1 MRQASPISTQHLI
14 ILRLIFLATFVPS
27 TVANLN
33 LLSNWPIS
41 TKRYFSSAFALS
53 RWKRK
58 FENFPNFPIPS
69 EAKAVDVGTF
79 EVYREVPLCQLNQG
93 AFFTSLIIPLSEV
106 QQTRSL
112 CRQIWSQFVCHKTLQ
127 KMCFLSIQGYI
138 FQVVHVVVDDRLKT
152 RRAEEE
158 QWWEKKRIKRQNSE
172 KRNGKRLKRYKE

>member
-1 MRQASPISTQHLI
+1 MP
-14 ILRLIFLATFVPS
+14 
-27 TVANLN
+27 
-33 LLSNWPIS
+33 LLSH
-41 TKRYFSSAFALS
+41 SSLQIEIYCQTDQYPQKGTFHLLLHCPDGKES
-53 RWKRK
+53 LRI
-58 FENFPNFPIPS
+58 FPNFPIPS

-93 AFFTSLIIPLSEV
+93 AFFTSLIIPFSEV

-112 CRQIWSQFVCHKTLQ
+112 CRQIWSQFVCRKTLQ

-158 QWWEKKRIKRQNSE
+158 QWWEKKRIKRQND
-172 KRNGKRLKRYKE
+172 KKINGKVQGYINTRYKIHR